1 MSALPP
7 VSSVT
12 FQGSQTYLR
21 LVFRAFASRNYRLY
35 FTGLAISMTGS
46 WMQNIAMS
54 WLIYRITK
62 SALLLGLVGFLG
74 QAPALFLNP
83 LAGVLADRISKRH
96 IIYVTQT
103 LAALQALALAVLTI
117 MDIIQP
123 SHIIALTLFL
133 GLIMPFDV
141 TARQSFVLDVVGRK
155 DHLGNAIALNSVL
168 FNMARF
174 IGPALAGVI
183 TAWKGEGICFLLNAI
198 SYCAALAAV
207 WALDVHE
214 PPPHRQRTHVLR
226 ELAQGISYAWRFR
239 PARALLMLTA
249 FVSLVGLPYSTLT
262 PIIAQDILGGGPR
275 ALGFLNSGV
284 GLGAL
289 AGALYLASRPT
300 ITGLGSIVGV
310 ASALF
315 GAGLAAFALSRNFAL
330 SLAIM
335 PLVGVGILMQL
346 ASTNTLLQT
355 IADDQHRGRVVSLYT
370 TAMMGL
376 VPYGCLLYGAAA
388 HDFGAPATLFAS
400 GMLCVAAAALYRLYL
415 PAVQADLD
423 AAHARLN
430 APPAT
435 PNGLR

>member
-1 MSALPP
+1 
-7 VSSVT
+7 
-12 FQGSQTYLR
+12 
-21 LVFRAFASRNYRLY
+21 
-35 FTGLAISMTGS
+35 
-46 WMQNIAMS
+46 
-54 WLIYRITK
+54 
-62 SALLLGLVGFLG
+62 
-74 QAPALFLNP
+74 
-83 LAGVLADRISKRH
+83 
-96 IIYVTQT
+96 
-103 LAALQALALAVLTI
+103 
-117 MDIIQP
+117 
-123 SHIIALTLFL
+123 
-133 GLIMPFDV
+133 MPFDV

-198 SYCAALAAV
+198 SYGAALAAV

-214 PPPHRQRTHVLR
+214 PAPHRQRTHVLR
-226 ELAQGISYAWRFR
+226 ELAQGICYAWHFR

-249 FVSLVGLPYSTLT
+249 FVSLAGLPYSTLT

-300 ITGLGSIVGV
+300 IKGLGSIVGI

-315 GAGLAAFALSRNFAL
+315 GAGLAAFALSRNFVL

-335 PLVGVGILMQL
+335 PVIGVGILMQL
-346 ASTNTLLQT
+346 ASTNTLLQMV
-355 IADDQHRGRVVSLYT
+355 ADDQHRGRIVSLYT

-376 VPYGCLLYGAAA
+376 VPYGCLLYGAVA
-388 HDFGAPATLFAS
+388 HDFGALATLFVS
-400 GMLCVAAAALYRLYL
+400 GVLCVAAAALYHLYL

-423 AAHARLN
+423 AAHACLT
-430 APPAT
+430 APPT
-435 PNGLR
+435 PSNGLR